1 VSWPILK
8 ALGKKHQTP
17 VAVIHFDAHTDT
29 WSEFQGSKF
38 HHGAPFRLAVEAGV
52 IDPKKMIQIGI
63 RGGQNIYE
71 GLEFCDDHGIRMIKI
86 EEFEDI
92 GWLEATKIARG
103 IVGDSPV
110 YLTFDIDSLD
120 PAYAP
125 GTGTP
130 ESGGITMRE
139 AQRMLRELRGLSFV
153 GGDMVEV
160 SPPFDP
166 SGHTALNGATI
177 VFEMLCLLA
186 ERRAQ
191 EV

>member
-1 VSWPILK
+1 
-8 ALGKKHQTP
+8 
-17 VAVIHFDAHTDT
+17 
-29 WSEFQGSKF
+29 
-38 HHGAPFRLAVEAGV
+38 
-52 IDPKKMIQIGI
+52 M
-63 RGGQNIYE
+63 
-71 GLEFCDDHGIRMIKI
+71 
-86 EEFEDI
+86 
-92 GWLEATKIARG
+92 
-103 IVGDSPV
+103 

-186 ERRAQ
+186 ERRVQ